1 MNDLRYT
8 QWQASFVDA
17 ITEIDS
23 QKLAVKVEKVEG
35 TIFDRFQALSSDS
48 NHHEE
53 RQALTDAVATLRIL
67 KRDKLAFP
75 DWKT

>member
-1 MNDLRYT
+1 L
-8 QWQASFVDA
+8 
-17 ITEIDS
+17 DS
-23 QKLAVKVEKVEG
+23 QKLAAKVGKAG
-35 TIFDRFQALSSDS
+35 GAIFNRFQALSSRA

-53 RQALTDAVATLRIL
+53 RQALTDAVAALRIL